1 MIKTKRFLI
10 FIECEDSNLFA
21 WLVQELRVSAQK
33 CGYFLIIGS
42 FWAKNFNLGNYFEPI
57 VDLLHLPSNIR
68 HR

>member
-1 MIKTKRFLI
+1 MIKTTGIPSKLGFTSVPVI
-10 FIECEDSNLFA
+10 FEYPLKDTDIFS
-21 WLVQELRVSAQK
+21 
-33 CGYFLIIGS
+33 IIGS